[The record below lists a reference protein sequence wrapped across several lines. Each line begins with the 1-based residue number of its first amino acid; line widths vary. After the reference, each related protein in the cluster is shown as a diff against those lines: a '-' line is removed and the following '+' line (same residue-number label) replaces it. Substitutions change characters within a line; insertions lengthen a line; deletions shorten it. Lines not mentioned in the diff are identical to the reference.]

1 VLFATEIKGIFTL
14 HRDVETVSSDGE
26 EQMSYMARIKSHGSI
41 AEAVAWVSV
50 TPRTADSSLFVST

>member
-1 VLFATEIKGIFTL
+1 VLFTTEIKGIFTFY
-14 HRDVETVSSDGE
+14 RDVDCFFQMSE

-50 TPRTADSSLFVST
+50 TPRTADSNLFVST